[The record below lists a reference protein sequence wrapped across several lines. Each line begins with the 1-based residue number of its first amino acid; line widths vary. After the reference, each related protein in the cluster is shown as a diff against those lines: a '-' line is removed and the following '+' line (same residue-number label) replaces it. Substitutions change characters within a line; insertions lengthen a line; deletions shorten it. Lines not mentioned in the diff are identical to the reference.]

1 MNPRSTPEIDLCDY
15 DEDGRPQTRRG
26 VIRDTVFMAVRGAGF
41 MLAFAACYAFIICL
55 FSI

>member
-1 MNPRSTPEIDLCDY
+1 MPRMTPEIDLCDY

-26 VIRDTVFMAVRGAGF
+26 VIRDAVFTTVRGAGF
-41 MLAFAACYAFIICL
+41 MLAFAGCYAFIICL